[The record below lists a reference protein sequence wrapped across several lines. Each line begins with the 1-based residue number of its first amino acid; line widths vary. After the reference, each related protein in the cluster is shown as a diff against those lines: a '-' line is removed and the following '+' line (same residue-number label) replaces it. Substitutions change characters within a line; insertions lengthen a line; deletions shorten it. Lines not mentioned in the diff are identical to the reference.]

1 MKIMNGND
9 EREQPQQK
17 GLFTSVPL
25 SKKSPM
31 RSNRNSDEEV
41 YFPKLEQASSVDTLW
56 MVGFLHHEKK
66 SKEKKV
72 IIIE

>member
-1 MKIMNGND
+1 MDSND
-9 EREQPQQK
+9 EREKPRQK

-25 SKKSPM
+25 RKMSPM
-31 RSNRNSDEEV
+31 TLNRNSDEEV
-41 YFPKLEQASSVDTLW
+41 YFPKLEQATNVDTLW

-72 IIIE
+72 ITMQ